1 MRNGL
6 ILDIM
11 KVEVIGSFNVL
22 GIGCER
28 NREVKDNFS
37 SLNNWKDGVVINWEE
52 NVSLGSSGYVSF
64 GVGRL
69 GI

>member
-11 KVEVIGSFNVL
+11 KVEATGSLNAL

-28 NREVKDNFS
+28 NREVKDNSS
-37 SLNNWKDGVVINWEE
+37 SLNN
-52 NVSLGSSGYVSF
+52 
-64 GVGRL
+64 
-69 GI
+69 